1 MLESLEGRSG
11 HAWDIQEQKTSKG
24 RQRTTGQPRRAWGTE
39 TACGKKE
46 EGKEW
51 GRNLMVDKRGV
62 ESSGV
67 CSEKSHCPLSRD
79 TSVLCERTH
88 AVMKHRKK
96 PSCVEL
102 DGCRTSI
109 SVL

>member
-1 MLESLEGRSG
+1 
-11 HAWDIQEQKTSKG
+11 
-24 RQRTTGQPRRAWGTE
+24 
-39 TACGKKE
+39 
-46 EGKEW
+46 
-51 GRNLMVDKRGV
+51 MVDKRGD